1 MCHVLYG
8 NSNEYINVHVNHLKP
23 HEGVCPRSC
32 WLCDDADVE
41 SAIEPLE
48 DVPERVDC
56 ADNSPSATVP
66 DAPIPTRT
74 RTGRVIKPRDI
85 YTP

>member
-1 MCHVLYG
+1 MCYVLYE
-8 NSNEYINVHVNHLKP
+8 NSPLINVHVDHLKP
-23 HEGVCPRSC
+23 HEGVCPRSS

-41 SAIEPLE
+41 SASEPLE

-56 ADNSPSATVP
+56 ADYSPSASVP
-66 DAPIPTRT
+66 DSPIPTRT
-74 RTGRVIKPRDI
+74 RTGRVVKPREI